1 MKGIN
6 KKMDS
11 NKQMADLLFKNIT
24 KTPDDY
30 EQMYPKRN
38 LEEGAV
44 VTRFAPSP
52 TGFLHFGG
60 LFAALSERQQQSQ
73 QTVYFILESK
83 IPNKKREVENGVS
96 LIVKGLNDFGIEIDV
111 GMLSET
117 DEKGAYGPY
126 TQK

>member
-44 VTRFAPSP
+44 NSFCTKSDRIFAFRRIVCRIYRKD
-52 TGFLHFGG
+52 GDKVNKRCI
-60 LFAALSERQQQSQ
+60 LSENRR
-73 QTVYFILESK
+73 Y
-83 IPNKKREVENGVS
+83 R
-96 LIVKGLNDFGIEIDV
+96 
-111 GMLSET
+111 
-117 DEKGAYGPY
+117 
-126 TQK
+126 

>member
-44 VTRFAPSP
+44 
-52 TGFLHFGG
+52 
-60 LFAALSERQQQSQ
+60 
-73 QTVYFILESK
+73 YFILESK
-83 IPNKKREVENGVS
+83 IPIKNVRLKTV
-96 LIVKGLNDFGIEIDV
+96 
-111 GMLSET
+111 
-117 DEKGAYGPY
+117 
-126 TQK
+126 

>member
-1 MKGIN
+1 
-6 KKMDS
+6 MDS

-60 LFAALSERQQQSQ
+60 LFAA
-73 QTVYFILESK
+73 FIGKTATKST
-83 IPNKKREVENGVS
+83 NGVFDMIPQRKNMS
-96 LIVKGLNDFGIEIDV
+96 NLRQYHPVRVLIPIKNVRLKTV
-111 GMLSET
+111 
-117 DEKGAYGPY
+117 
-126 TQK
+126 

>member
-38 LEEGAV
+38 LEEAVYSYGAN
-44 VTRFAPSP
+44 
-52 TGFLHFGG
+52 
-60 LFAALSERQQQSQ
+60 AL
-73 QTVYFILESK
+73 LSK
-83 IPNKKREVENGVS
+83 ILHRLSISALKRKS
-96 LIVKGLNDFGIEIDV
+96 LSYPVQILQRIY
-111 GMLSET
+111 MLRQICSDLT
-117 DEKGAYGPY
+117 IHRLLLKI
-126 TQK
+126 

>member
-1 MKGIN
+1 
-6 KKMDS
+6 MDS

-52 TGFLHFGG
+52 RIVCRIYRKDGDKVNKRCI
-60 LFAALSERQQQSQ
+60 LSENRR
-73 QTVYFILESK
+73 Y
-83 IPNKKREVENGVS
+83 R
-96 LIVKGLNDFGIEIDV
+96 
-111 GMLSET
+111 
-117 DEKGAYGPY
+117 
-126 TQK
+126 

>member
-1 MKGIN
+1 
-6 KKMDS
+6 MDS

-60 LFAALSERQQQSQ
+60 LFAAFIGKTATKS
-73 QTVYFILESK
+73 TVYFILESK
-83 IPNKKREVENGVS
+83 IPIKNVRLKTV
-96 LIVKGLNDFGIEIDV
+96 
-111 GMLSET
+111 
-117 DEKGAYGPY
+117 
-126 TQK
+126 

>member
-1 MKGIN
+1 
-6 KKMDS
+6 MDS

-60 LFAALSERQQQSQ
+60 LGTAILHPKRARPDLSFTAWHTELTRGICRQTNTYQS
-73 QTVYFILESK
+73 
-83 IPNKKREVENGVS
+83 
-96 LIVKGLNDFGIEIDV
+96 
-111 GMLSET
+111 
-117 DEKGAYGPY
+117 
-126 TQK
+126 

>member
-1 MKGIN
+1 
-6 KKMDS
+6 MDS

-52 TGFLHFGG
+52 TGFLPH
-60 LFAALSERQQQSQ
+60 LSERRRQSQ
-73 QTVYFILESK
+73 QTVYSI
-83 IPNKKREVENGVS
+83 
-96 LIVKGLNDFGIEIDV
+96 
-111 GMLSET
+111 
-117 DEKGAYGPY
+117 
-126 TQK
+126 